1 MLFAVF
7 YNKPSVIRKERENMK
22 KLISMV
28 VCTLMLWSCTIP
40 AFVAESNIDNDNIHS
55 PAFCTDV
62 ISEIADSTVMA
73 VYHQ

>member
-1 MLFAVF
+1 
-7 YNKPSVIRKERENMK
+7 MK